1 MAYTFNPRTQEAEAA
16 GILEFEAWSIE
27 QGLHGETHPVSK
39 DRSNKIGGVS
49 VKCMARKY
57 MSLSSSP

>member
-1 MAYTFNPRTQEAEAA
+1 MAYTFNPRTQETEAA

-39 DRSNKIGGVS
+39 DNKIGGVS
-49 VKCMARKY
+49 VKCMAHKY